1 MSEWQNKAKIEK
13 INVWISTVA
22 LGLASA
28 WGVTAFFIDK
38 YIIPKSAPVNISI
51 SLDVTSKNR
60 VKLYDANFY
69 RPVSLE
75 ASVTNPSTR
84 TVSILYS
91 RVFVWGNKYKP
102 ALSGSFDDD
111 LESGSLI
118 KQHNDTYH
126 TRHNNNFDSTVVAVG
141 GFLPDDTLKPQ
152 ETVKRTILLYLP
164 EGKYDS
170 IAVSVDLLS
179 ASSLINDLEFS
190 SPYDKDSDSFAL
202 KVFVSK
208 NGKNVKDVS
217 DEFLTIYKSHEL
229 QQAKWSGLFSL

>member
-13 INVWISTVA
+13 INVWVSTVA

-60 VKLYDANFY
+60 VKLYDSNFY

-84 TVSILYS
+84 SVSILYS
-91 RVFVWGNKYKP
+91 SFIVWGNKYKP
-102 ALSGSFDDD
+102 ALYKSFDDD
-111 LESGSLI
+111 LQSGSLI
-118 KQHNDTYH
+118 QQHDHTYH
-126 TRHNNNFDSTVVAVG
+126 TRHANIFDSTVVAVG

-152 ETVKRTILLYLP
+152 ETARRTILLYLP

-170 IAVSVDLLS
+170 IAVSVELS
-179 ASSLINDLEFS
+179 SANSLIDGLKFS
-190 SPYDKDSDSFAL
+190 SPYDKESDSFAL

-217 DEFLTIYKSHEL
+217 DEFYTIYKSYEP
-229 QQAKWSGLFSL
+229 QKASWSGVFSL